1 MIIGV
6 SGTPGDG
13 AFNGWA
19 SAGLSSKPLVKL
31 DLDFQRLDLAAAS
44 ARPPSQGLE
53 RPWSHA
59 TVDLIGLNYTDV
71 RASLSAAEINI
82 ADTISR
88 PRSTPNWPAVSWSP
102 LCRSRRLWRPG
113 PRRPDRRRHG
123 GEPGL
128 LCAAR
133 LTGARAA
140 AVAQRGRSRQARR
153 GLSRS
158 VSKIAAF
165 LNH

>member
-6 SGTPGDG
+6 SGTLGDG
-13 AFNGWA
+13 AFNGRA
-19 SAGLSSKPLVKL
+19 LAGLSSKPLVKL

-82 ADTISR
+82 ADTIPR

-113 PRRPDRRRHG
+113 PGD
-123 GEPGL
+123 L
-128 LCAAR
+128 TVDATAASPAYSALR
-133 LTGARAA
+133 ASRARALPLLRSA
-140 AVAQRGRSRQARR
+140 ADLGKLDGACRDRFP
-153 GLSRS
+153 
-158 VSKIAAF
+158 K
-165 LNH
+165 